1 MPQNSRVPR
10 HEFGAGGPI
19 AQPCWGKD
27 GKAPETMGLDSGGAA
42 PVRGRNERKQA
53 KNKF

>member
-10 HEFGAGGPI
+10 HEFGAWGPI

-27 GKAPETMGLDSGGAA
+27 GKAPETMGLGAQPLLV
-42 PVRGRNERKQA
+42 PVRGRSPGKILW
-53 KNKF
+53 F